1 MSIRDINGGVW
12 SLVRKRFLK
21 EGFFRWIRKDDLLG
35 GQGRGQKDPRTGM
48 EALLS

>member
-1 MSIRDINGGVW
+1 MSIRDKHGGVW
-12 SLVRKRFLK
+12 SLVRKRFLE
-21 EGFFRWIRKDDLLG
+21 EGFFSHIWKDDLLG